1 MTNKVKTPSDPAQ
14 EVGLPDSNTSGL
26 AQKEVKEA
34 EAVEVKA
41 SKAKKSERDVA
52 VSEGKR
58 VFVEKATDVPEFQPV
73 FAPQA
78 EAKTVNVRALQH
90 GDAD

>member
-1 MTNKVKTPSDPAQ
+1 MSDKSKTPSDPAQ
-14 EVGLPDSNTSGL
+14 KVGLADSNTSGL

-34 EAVEVKA
+34 DATETKA

-58 VFVEKATDVPEFQPV
+58 VFVEKATDVPEFNPV

-90 GDAD
+90 GDAE